1 MKRAKP
7 KKKHITL
14 TGAKVDKMKSDI
26 CDEATQ
32 KAMLIFL
39 AALHD
44 DYGFGE
50 KRLCQVLETAS
61 KYGEYIDKHLVSIR
75 QTQEI
80 IEKGTGLKFK
90 GF

>member
-1 MKRAKP
+1 MK

-14 TGAKVDKMKSDI
+14 TSAKVDKMKSDI
-26 CDEATQ
+26 CDDATQ
-32 KAMLIFL
+32 RALLIFL

-44 DYGFGE
+44 EYGFGG
-50 KRLCQVLETAS
+50 KRLCKVLETAS
-61 KYGEYIDKHLVSIR
+61 RYGEYLDKHLISIR